1 MSTYSLQAQQLL
13 AALAV
18 PTTALV
24 QKRIPKKM
32 LAESG
37 AASVADRKLV
47 QDHIEELIWY
57 AALKPGNAGIAAY
70 DDEQR
75 SYLEVAVV
83 VAQLRSDPAPH
94 AAATA
99 QQSARPVTIGTS
111 IKRVA
116 ELVHRAIPYPTLLVL
131 DSGGQLLVSMAH
143 IRKAQRELDKTV
155 LDDAPT
161 ITALGVGTSAEA
173 FLQAMALGKQ
183 PTQHL
188 QALYQGWIDTLS
200 AWQAVELTGQ
210 FSPSHSPQHAAQR
223 RAALHAC
230 RELDTRIAAA
240 RAAAAKEKQLARQ
253 VTANLE
259 IKALLAQ
266 RQQAA
271 QNL

>member
-1 MSTYSLQAQQLL
+1 MSTHSLQVQQLL

-18 PTTALV
+18 PATALV

-37 AASVADRKLV
+37 AATVADRKLV
-47 QDHIEELIWY
+47 QDHIEELTWY
-57 AALKPGNAGIAAY
+57 AALKPGNVGVAAY
-70 DDEQR
+70 EDEQR
-75 SYLEVAVV
+75 NYLEVAVL

-94 AAATA
+94 VAVTA
-99 QQSARPVTIGTS
+99 QQSACPVTISTS

-131 DSGGQLLVSMAH
+131 DSGGQLLASMAH

-161 ITALGVGTSAEA
+161 ITALGVGAAAEA
-173 FLQAMALGKQ
+173 FLQAMALDKQ

-200 AWQAVELTGQ
+200 AWQAVELIGQ
-210 FSPSHSPQHAAQR
+210 FIPSHSPQHAEQR
-223 RAALHAC
+223 RAALNAC
-230 RELDTRIAAA
+230 RDLDTRIAAA

-253 VTANLE
+253 VAANLE

>member
-1 MSTYSLQAQQLL
+1 MSTHSLQAQQLL

-37 AASVADRKLV
+37 AATVADRKLV
-47 QDHIEELIWY
+47 QDHIEELTWY
-57 AALKPGNAGIAAY
+57 AALKPGNAGVAAY
-70 DDEQR
+70 EDEQR

-94 AAATA
+94 TAAIA
-99 QQSARPVTIGTS
+99 QQSARPVTISTS

-161 ITALGVGTSAEA
+161 ITALGVGTLAEA

-188 QALYQGWIDTLS
+188 QALYQGWFDTLS

-210 FSPSHSPQHAAQR
+210 FSPAHSMPRSAEQHCMPAENWTHALPQHAPLQP
-223 RAALHAC
+223 
-230 RELDTRIAAA
+230 
-240 RAAAAKEKQLARQ
+240 KK
-253 VTANLE
+253 NNWPG
-259 IKALLAQ
+259 K
-266 RQQAA
+266 
-271 QNL
+271 

>member
-1 MSTYSLQAQQLL
+1 MSTYSLHAQQLL

-37 AASVADRKLV
+37 ATTVADRKLV
-47 QDHIEELIWY
+47 QDHIDELTWY
-57 AALKPGNAGIAAY
+57 AALKPGNVGVAAY
-70 DDEQR
+70 EDEQR
-75 SYLEVAVV
+75 NYLEVVVV

-94 AAATA
+94 VAAIA
-99 QQSARPVTIGTS
+99 QQSARPVTISTS

-131 DSGGQLLVSMAH
+131 DSGGQLLVSIAH

-161 ITALGVGTSAEA
+161 IAALGIGTAAEA
-173 FLQAMALGKQ
+173 FLQAMALAKQ

-188 QALYQGWIDTLS
+188 QALYQGWFDTLS

-210 FSPSHSPQHAAQR
+210 FRPSLSPEHAAR
-223 RAALHAC
+223 RRVALYAC
-230 RELDTRIAAA
+230 RDLDTRITAA

>member
-1 MSTYSLQAQQLL
+1 MSTYSLHAQQLL

-37 AASVADRKLV
+37 AATVADRKLV
-47 QDHIEELIWY
+47 QDHIEELTWY

-70 DDEQR
+70 EDGQR

-83 VAQLRSDPAPH
+83 IVQLRSDQAPH

-99 QQSARPVTIGTS
+99 QQSVRPVTISTS

-155 LDDAPT
+155 LHGAPA
-161 ITALGVGTSAEA
+161 ITALGVGAASGA
-173 FLQAMALGKQ
+173 FLQAMALDKQ

-188 QALYQGWIDTLS
+188 GALYQGWFDTLT
-200 AWQAVELTGQ
+200 AWQAVELTGH
-210 FSPSHSPQHAAQR
+210 FSLSHNPQHAAQR
-223 RAALHAC
+223 RVALYAC
-230 RELDTRIAAA
+230 KDLDTRIAAA
-240 RAAAAKEKQLARQ
+240 RTAAAKEKQLARQ
-253 VTANLE
+253 VAANLE

>member
-1 MSTYSLQAQQLL
+1 MSTLSLHAQQLL

-18 PTTALV
+18 PNTALV

-37 AASVADRKLV
+37 AATVADRKLV
-47 QDHIEELIWY
+47 LDHIEELTWH
-57 AALKPGNAGIAAY
+57 AALKPGNVGVAAY
-70 DDEQR
+70 EDEQR

-83 VAQLRSDPAPH
+83 VAQLRSDQAPQV
-94 AAATA
+94 ADTA
-99 QQSARPVTIGTS
+99 QQSVRPVTISAS

-116 ELVHRAIPYPTLLVL
+116 ELVHRAIPYPILLVL
-131 DSGGQLLVSMAH
+131 DCGGQLLVSMAH
-143 IRKAQRELDKTV
+143 IRKAQRELDKSV

-161 ITALGVGTSAEA
+161 ITALGVGAAAEV

-188 QALYQGWIDTLS
+188 LALYQGWFDNLS
-200 AWQAVELTGQ
+200 AWQAVELTGH
-210 FSPSHSPQHAAQR
+210 FSPSHNPQHAAQR

-253 VTANLE
+253 VAANLE

-266 RQQAA
+266 RQQTA

>member
-1 MSTYSLQAQQLL
+1 MSTPSLHAQQLL

-18 PTTALV
+18 PTAALV

-37 AASVADRKLV
+37 VATVADRKLV
-47 QDHIEELIWY
+47 QDHIEELTWY
-57 AALKPGNAGIAAY
+57 AALKPGNVSVAAY
-70 DDEQR
+70 EDEQR
-75 SYLEVAVV
+75 SYLEVAIVI
-83 VAQLRSDPAPH
+83 AHLRTEQASQTS
-94 AAATA
+94 ATA
-99 QQSARPVTIGTS
+99 QLAASPVNVSTS

-155 LDDAPT
+155 LDEAPT
-161 ITALGVGTSAEA
+161 ITALGTGATAEA
-173 FLQAMALGKQ
+173 FLQAMALSKQ

-188 QALYQGWIDTLS
+188 QSLYQGWFDTLS

-210 FSPSHSPQHAAQR
+210 FRPSHTPLQAAQR
-223 RAALHAC
+223 RVALHTC
-230 RELDTRIAAA
+230 RELDARIAAA

-253 VTANLE
+253 VVANLE
-259 IKALLAQ
+259 IKALLTQ